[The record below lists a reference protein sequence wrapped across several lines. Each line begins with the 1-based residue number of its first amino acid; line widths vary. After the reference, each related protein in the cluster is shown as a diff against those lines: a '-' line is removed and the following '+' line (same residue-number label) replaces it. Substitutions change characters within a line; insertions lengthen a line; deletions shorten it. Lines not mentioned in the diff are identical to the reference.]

1 MAIDTIIS
9 TGGAGFF
16 TLHAADSS
24 IEDMDAM
31 GERLADEA
39 AAEYREE
46 LGDLWTGE
54 GHGYAVDSDPREVS
68 FRIGN
73 ANPVH
78 GEMLTSGSEG

>member
-1 MAIDTIIS
+1 MAIDTIIT

-16 TLHAADSS
+16 TVHAADSS
-24 IEDMDAM
+24 IEDVDAM

-54 GHGYAVDSDPREVS
+54 GHGYAVETDPDELAS
-68 FRIGN
+68 YIGN
-73 ANPVH
+73 ANPAH
-78 GEMLTSGSEG
+78 GEMLDSGGEG